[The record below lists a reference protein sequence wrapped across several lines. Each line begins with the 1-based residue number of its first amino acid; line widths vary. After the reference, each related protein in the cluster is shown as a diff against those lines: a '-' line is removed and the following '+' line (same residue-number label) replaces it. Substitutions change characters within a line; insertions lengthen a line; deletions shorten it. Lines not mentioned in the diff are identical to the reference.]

1 MRFCWS
7 HVGLQLLGGC
17 RFGCPSSGWPL
28 LCGYRFSHPGAVI
41 VPWGLPPANSY
52 LSDVLPNS
60 RQLAR
65 AKLRGSR
72 RYLALANVDPAEAG
86 VDSGCRWMCRNTWR
100 CPPGAKLCGSG
111 RYLALANVD
120 PAEAGAALLHYLP
133 LRPVIGPPRPDTS
146 CGNTTCDYREFEASL
161 APARL
166 LEEGSG
172 WAARDKSAT
181 GASRSESFRL
191 KPWLSNCCVAA
202 SSHATASTI
211 VGLVPPATS

>member
-1 MRFCWS
+1 MILPTSPETDCPCVRAASARSVFLAQNIPGCLCVWGRMARL
-7 HVGLQLLGGC
+7 VLQNSGC
-17 RFGCPSSGWPL
+17 RWMCRNIWRCP
-28 LCGYRFSHPGAVI
+28 PG
-41 VPWGLPPANSY
+41 
-52 LSDVLPNS
+52 
-60 RQLAR
+60 

-86 VDSGCRWMCRNTWR
+86 VDSGCRWMCRSM
-100 CPPGAKLCGSG
+100 LCSSE

-120 PAEAGAALLHYLP
+120 PAGAGVALLRYLL

-146 CGNTTCDYREFEASL
+146 CGNTTCEYQEFEASL

-181 GASRSESFRL
+181 GASRSDSFRL

-202 SSHATASTI
+202 RSRATASTI